1 MCPSEPLSIAWV
13 ARLPDCAM
21 ESLRRFQTMIW
32 TAKHAVDI
40 CGCALT
46 PMMDDVIIIAQITN
60 NSEERKEWTN
70 RQKGERSA
78 TLTSSML
85 SNDMSQMQT
94 RMSLNAASGVKELL
108 HLNAKY
114 DLILG
119 IIGIYEGD
127 SPTLGELC
135 AFSPRNTPKPW
146 EPYANGGTKGAGP
159 KRAFAVGLAL
169 LQIPH
174 AHTVCTRDQIT
185 MIKKM

>member
-1 MCPSEPLSIAWV
+1 MIIRLKPNETSGLSMCPSEPLSIAWV

-85 SNDMSQMQT
+85 SIVIQWHVS
-94 RMSLNAASGVKELL
+94 NA
-108 HLNAKY
+108 NAHVSECCKWGEGTFTSKCQVRSHIRNY
-114 DLILG
+114 WDIWGGFANTWRIMRIL
-119 IIGIYEGD
+119 
-127 SPTLGELC
+127 
-135 AFSPRNTPKPW
+135 TPKHP
-146 EPYANGGTKGAGP
+146 ETLRALR
-159 KRAFAVGLAL
+159 KRR
-169 LQIPH
+169 H
-174 AHTVCTRDQIT
+174 
-185 MIKKM
+185 